1 MPKHPILL
9 EVASS
14 SSDRALWSDG
24 ARAVAVRWPFGYR
37 AAISPGTMPRAC
49 MNVLVAMPKSDS
61 PLGIPT
67 RYTLHTLDAWVGS
80 ASSQE
85 SWQPNYRMPMKCRF
99 KPFTTADSCDA
110 VEHIQAS
117 DAWNVSF
124 NIVHVGEFISRI
136 AKRTFIHC
144 TFNISDALRGGI
156 IRQ

>member
-67 RYTLHTLDAWVGS
+67 RYTLHKLDAWVGS

-85 SWQPNYRMPMKCRF
+85 SGSSKL
-99 KPFTTADSCDA
+99 DDA
-110 VEHIQAS
+110 QHSVLP
-117 DAWNVSF
+117 
-124 NIVHVGEFISRI
+124 GR
-136 AKRTFIHC
+136 
-144 TFNISDALRGGI
+144 ALPHQQRAV
-156 IRQ
+156 